1 MPTSIFLARLMG
13 PVALAVGV
21 AALVNAAVLRQV
33 AEQFLASHALIYLAG
48 LLGMVAGV
56 AIILTH
62 NLWVGDWR
70 VVITIIGWLMA
81 IGGAVRLILPQRA
94 EAAGHWFLKRPA
106 TQTAAAAIWLA
117 VGALLTFFGYFR

>member
-1 MPTSIFLARLMG
+1 MQTSVFLAKLMG

-33 AEQFLASHALIYLAG
+33 AEQFLASHALMYLAG

-62 NLWVGDWR
+62 NVWVADWR
-70 VVITIIGWLMA
+70 VLITILGWLTA
-81 IGGAVRLILPQRA
+81 IGGAFRLIVPQQA
-94 EAAGHWFLKRPA
+94 EAAGRWLLKHPA
-106 TQTAAAAIWLA
+106 GQTVAAVIWLA